1 MTDQEYRNIQAL
13 KALDYV
19 RALSRV
25 LVDEIEKG
33 FPVSERTLDK
43 IAAVERRAIDLA
55 IDADLAVVFEGK
67 TQR

>member
-1 MTDQEYRNIQAL
+1 MTDQEYRNKQAL
-13 KALDYV
+13 NALVYV

-43 IAAVERRAIDLA
+43 IVAVERRAVDLA
-55 IDADLAVVFEGK
+55 TDVDLTVVFRG
-67 TQR
+67 TPL